1 MTFLILFG
9 LERKFPERSARPFSK
24 RVARNLG
31 FWPINIALSLIVIL
45 NVTYWASGHALW
57 HRPAGWNGGWLIL
70 GDIIILDLFLYF
82 WHRAVHRVDFLW
94 RFHAVHHIDTHL
106 DTTSAIRFHFGEIFF
121 AAFVRAVIIMAFAIP
136 FSSVIVFETLVLMF
150 TLFHHSNLGLPDAVD
165 RILSKVI
172 VTPGIHWVHHH
183 TDVRD
188 RNGNYATVFS
198 LWDPLFRSQS
208 RIKRSRDVELGIAGV
223 KDQPITGLIT
233 QPFRKQ
239 PRVSSETD

>member
-1 MTFLILFG
+1 MTFLLLFG
-9 LERKFPERSARPFSK
+9 LERIFPARPARPFSK

-57 HRPAGWNGGWLIL
+57 HRPAVWNGGWLIL

-82 WHRAVHRVDFLW
+82 WHRAVHRIDFLW
-94 RFHAVHHIDTHL
+94 RFHAVHHIDRHL

-121 AAFVRAVIIMAFAIP
+121 AAFVRAIIIMAFAIP
-136 FSSVIVFETLVLMF
+136 FSSVIIFETLVLMF
-150 TLFHHSNLGLPDAVD
+150 TLFHHSNLGLPDAMD

-188 RNGNYATVFS
+188 RKLRNLVQLVGSDFS
-198 LWDPLFRSQS
+198 
-208 RIKRSRDVELGIAGV
+208 
-223 KDQPITGLIT
+223 QPKPYKAKPRCGTGHRRG
-233 QPFRKQ
+233 QGSADH
-239 PRVSSETD
+239 RVDHAAVSKTAANRF